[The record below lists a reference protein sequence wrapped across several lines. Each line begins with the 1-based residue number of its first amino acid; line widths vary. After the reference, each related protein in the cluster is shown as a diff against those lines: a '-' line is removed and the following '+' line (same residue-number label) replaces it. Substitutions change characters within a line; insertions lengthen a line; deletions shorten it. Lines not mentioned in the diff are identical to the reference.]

1 MPDKIVN
8 LGGTIEG
15 FPKMGN
21 IPSDVPKE
29 MSIDDMFMKGLSSV
43 KSKNVE
49 DIPLSSFYI
58 GDRYPETRPGTDYE
72 EMAAQQQSAWSKW
85 KNSIAKTAGVAAT
98 SFVSGTAGLLN
109 GIGSAIVNWDFSKLY
124 DNSTTRLMNRS
135 MEEFEDYAP
144 NYYSKNEQDA
154 DWWTPTN
161 LLTANF
167 WGDKVLKNLGYSLGA
182 IGGGVA
188 WSKAFKLMGLTNTM
202 VKAGAGMEAATA
214 VEGAMTSVPRVQK
227 FAALENALNTV
238 GQKYIK
244 SPAAA
249 ILKDSDRLLT
259 SVMGTFGEASIESLQ
274 NANSFRQRAIE
285 EYRNIHGVDPT
296 GSDLENINMYA
307 NKVGNYTWG
316 LNTLLLSATNYI
328 QLPKILGS
336 SRRAEKAL
344 INEIEQKQLGGA
356 WAEALPVTRLGKLTD
371 KLSGVGK
378 YLFAPSEAFEEGAQ
392 FAIQTGTDEFFNRAY
407 KNQDDLKSFLSTV
420 NGVMGSVVKD
430 GVDKTLSS
438 KEGLESIFIGGISG
452 GIQQI
457 RGTIKESRL
466 AKNNTEIAISA
477 INKTNI
483 DAQLKDQAKFL
494 AIGIG
499 SQKLRQQ
506 AIKNNDVLSEKDYEK
521 DYVLSY
527 VMPRAKYGKTESIY
541 QELGYYKSQAMS
553 ETGFSELVTNGIAAP
568 NETREQFLNRISNL
582 ETLTKT
588 VDSFY
593 EAINNKY
600 SGLVDANGN
609 RVYSDTVI
617 DKLVYNT
624 AKINDYDAR
633 IPQLNL
639 ALQNAGI
646 NTVDILTDIFET
658 NTPNKQATLGAI
670 EQINKMDTTSDIKD
684 DLKRDLSDIIELSL
698 RRKQFIDEY
707 DAIKKAPQLFDLGVE
722 FDFSRDEEPITVEQF
737 GVPEGKKRK
746 TVFEKEVEIGKEYS
760 LKQPLRREG
769 NQMQLSPTLT
779 VIGRNLG
786 GEYEVRLPNGKE
798 TFLTP
803 EQFRAYELADSPM
816 ESAKLQ
822 ELMDK
827 SIDTVLNKKKYAD
840 ITKPT
845 EDKLQYVNSLNN
857 KGLMDD
863 IEKEFNKRSAEFIK
877 QQSKDREKREKL
889 AKYAEQ
895 IRKTQEAIT
904 ALSGDAP
911 TGENNKDRSS
921 IFESMRKAFKRL
933 FTSTTTASREWS
945 KEGLAAH
952 IIRYNEFINN
962 VKNFKN
968 RDSIKVIL
976 VTPKFAESLG
986 LQGLAEMSFEKGGLN
1001 VEGINDPLTGFVG
1014 AVFIEVDA
1022 NNKKYFVDKEGKRIA
1037 EVGPNATPALDRV
1050 VFSTMP
1056 SVNLYFSNKE
1066 AKFRDG
1072 EEKEATVQA
1081 AAWQKMREDLFQNP
1095 PSQIYDFGVSK
1106 GIPVVNKE
1114 APETNFVGD
1123 VIVPADK
1130 IGKEQVVLVSTK
1142 GTIAHEDGNN
1152 YNFPVGRPVIK
1163 YGDVLEYL
1171 NNRNFT
1177 KAEANA
1183 IFLILKNLSDVVNEE
1198 VENGKPITLDARKTA
1213 FLRDIMYWNDKKDAP
1228 ATNNK
1233 IYIDPDTQELV
1244 LGVDAEGN
1252 EVRYPFA
1259 NLANF
1264 ENQIVTQIQTMYN
1277 SVNNKTLNRGMD
1289 QSFTEFYVDGEGKV
1303 AERTWKNYQEY
1314 LLSSKL
1320 PDGSARS
1327 IKDVPLFTNVSKPTG
1342 EVPYAFDQKYAYL
1355 KMELTTAA
1363 QPITKTEPKGEGVKV
1378 GNYVLNNGT
1387 VNGYVLP
1394 KGLGTIEFTATIDDK
1409 GEIAVTTVISPTT
1422 EAAYKA
1428 IANDKD
1434 LMAAVKKN
1442 LIDLDAFEEGKDD
1455 IEYVSDAAPNLIK
1468 LNLIKTR
1475 GAQQAP
1481 VSTDAKADIER
1492 RRNEELD
1499 ENLRMRET
1507 LAEDKDISDED
1518 YQKIVARQQA
1528 NAGRIDKKYDAEL
1541 AALEGAKP
1549 AEEKPNVADPGP
1561 APTTAPKDFKGR
1573 KRADDPRYRR
1583 AGSMSVAR
1591 MSEAELEEFKK
1602 WAAKAVPQIP
1612 YEVLDHM
1619 ITTHDNK
1626 LAWGV
1631 FEDGVAKFYRLSEKG
1646 TAYHEIFEAIW
1657 KGMLSGNMQQ
1667 ALIDEF
1673 RERKGSF
1680 IDRKSG
1686 KRIDFNEATDEEA
1699 RERIAD
1705 DFAEFRAGKTSARTL
1720 GQKITDF
1727 FRSIINFFK
1736 SFVNKPSLKDE
1747 LFKAIDTGKFKEKAY
1762 NDTNPSQM
1770 AVYRRV
1776 PGLNEQQTNEFVQ
1789 DITARIFDYVFSTN
1803 TSLFS
1808 PAKITAGE
1816 IFNNIKEQ
1824 FRSEGVFEYISEPT
1838 YDELVKRTKDY
1849 LKYYRIEFDE
1859 NSRVVINDEGSTN
1872 RNYAAETF
1880 SVDFK
1885 KASPYAVKL
1894 LVGTLIQTETTNQ
1907 ENALTFKTPP
1917 YKESSTGGMVLVPFG
1932 RAFTTL
1938 MNTLSNTLDVNEFVA
1953 KLHKLALKDGDYVRL
1968 FARLGGDISTGKIDF
1983 KEYQAHDWRLFT
1995 SFYQVFTK
2003 QNPNAVAQYVEDE
2016 KVYLGSANQ
2025 ASTAKQFEKEW
2036 INNMLLMADEPGTF
2050 IQLDR
2055 PTKTYKIT
2063 KTDFEIGTPEQKIA
2077 FLNNIGINFT
2087 MDAFNKLKGKSI
2099 TDFGE
2104 AVSGI
2109 LTSLKKKP
2117 ALLSLRGGA
2126 LDISGNLT
2134 KLATLYTR
2142 ATNPIQDST
2151 FFNMEGKRQQSF
2163 TDSNAASV
2171 IESIFNSVKTIDEL
2185 FEKLPRLR
2193 DVFSTSS
2200 QVLKKGGLFFN
2211 KDGERTSRDL
2221 KVGYAAGVKDK
2232 VSNTGSSAAALPLG
2246 ARFTL
2251 EINQNLDGNYYVLI
2265 PADSSTEWMMNLGN
2279 TISYPDVANTE
2290 KINEVFRGYLKDE
2303 ILLAIDSKNRSTL
2316 KNMAGRAK
2324 ELRFFKDILSDD
2336 FKQKIRSELIDK
2348 EADSDTIDAFLAKED
2363 NAAKFETAV
2372 ANLIKKSVA
2381 QTKNRLI
2388 RSKEIVSNKNEGY
2401 KYAKL
2406 DSDFAKDKG
2415 INKNNMTNE
2424 QLETLLT
2431 FTNVNYMINNIEL
2444 HKILLGDPYQ
2454 FATKDGKLEETKR
2467 VKSYLSPRRVTFNIP
2482 EFNNF
2487 LDDYYNQVDG
2497 INLTEDDYGYHM
2509 HKDYARTATISEVV
2523 VAGSSG
2529 AQFPA
2534 YLKTK
2539 EADAASWIMDVSYRE
2554 VKLKNGQWS
2563 DEAEAWHQWQM
2574 AFTRQNV
2581 PGYKYTNQ
2589 QLRKH
2594 DEALL
2599 KKPAPTYFID
2609 VLKPIVTGSKFGK
2622 PYTDNVLDKFSQM
2635 PLYYSAIKGT
2645 TLGKL
2650 YEKMFNEGYDYAI
2663 MQSGRKEG
2671 AEELHE
2677 LYVDGK
2683 FNDEAFNNT
2692 IDVPWSAYGLQVEN
2706 SYDKDRGQTRGSQP
2720 VKISTSDLYDNGEP
2734 INEDAKQAVDKYN
2747 EVLNEM
2753 TKNAYQ
2759 EILTRLSIEDL
2770 GTSFKVTNKSKVA
2783 ETLRQ
2788 QMLKLQLSQNA
2799 IDTITINPE
2808 TGEFDIPFEASTNY
2822 TQIKSILYAIVNKS
2836 ITSPKMNGMS
2846 AVQVPVTGWENAEKG
2861 RSLAIKRDKKYE
2873 KISREEF
2880 EKLSDDEKKNVVLT
2894 DDTLKFYEDEDGKR
2908 HCEVMLPNWFQKK
2921 LGREMTSKE
2930 FNDFAKTDEGKKIL
2944 TGIGFRIPTQGLN
2957 SMDVFVV
2964 KGFLPAYMGKTVV
2977 VPSEITTKAGSDFDI
2992 DKLNTYLKNVY
3003 VTGDG
3008 KIKLVPFF
3016 GYGEQAKKEIGKWLI
3031 ENDLKSVLS
3040 ESDYAEFGDREDD
3053 YGTLTD
3059 KIYKQS
3065 LENEYYNALETLL
3078 TLPENF
3084 NRLVTPNTSKPLE
3097 ELATKLDKLRG
3108 FNEGNVENRL
3118 INRVFLTGLRHSFV
3132 TAKSWVGIAATN
3144 ITGHSLFQKE
3154 KMYVIDPGTIMVLPH
3169 NTVDVDG
3176 VEHIS
3181 LSGRLDKDGK
3191 FISDKLSMYANAFV
3205 DVANDP
3211 YIFKIVYSDR
3221 LVSTFLF
3228 LERAG
3233 VPMDTVAMFMNQP
3246 IIKEYMNYLD
3256 SVNASRSGMYNP
3268 KNLAKVRQQ
3277 FSSSSELIKNTSI
3290 NIGNFEGNISTY
3302 ASKGSL
3308 TEIENA
3314 EQQAILAEFL
3324 KYAKLADA
3332 LFSITQATNYDTT
3345 SFKNADDLHRKQLR
3359 TELVEAES
3367 LISSPK
3373 KLLDGS
3379 FLRPI
3384 ERALDRATDALGEIL
3399 KFNQFEFRGVIE
3411 DAIKAYSSNQY
3422 LGADKFTK
3430 IAEKLSASFLDYIV
3444 QTKIANKLDI
3454 NELTASAESVANRI
3468 RKAKAQHPDVKMLQ
3482 LFITES
3488 PDRPG
3493 APKTIALRSNPK
3505 EAFDENLH
3513 IGYMREMRDNP
3524 ATADLYNDVVKLAIL
3539 QGTYQSAVSIKN
3551 IVPLED
3557 YAKVVS
3563 PIISPLQVDQDVRT
3577 FAKDR
3582 KFERSNWKDD
3592 TIVPRIIPTID
3603 DENMN
3608 ELGEDVFGNTINQ
3621 YFYTN
3626 FAGISSLNIKEADRS
3641 ILLISPYSKGSNN
3654 DVLVIPGI
3662 FRMGDEMIDF
3672 MRGETITPGDIGARR
3687 AKGDRSM
3694 DLAHGYIK
3702 VRDAFGKPILNP
3714 DNKFV
3719 YKRVNLLGDGQY
3731 LTEHYV
3737 DNRPSA
3743 VENGTYKVESEIPDY
3758 MIVEAMAE
3766 LQKTAAPRGFAPQ
3779 IAAAPVQTA
3788 PVAPVQ
3794 APTPSPTQPTSR
3806 VKKLESISTPTK
3818 SKKLEYT
3825 SYNIVLKKNITKS
3838 GYKLTIPEF
3847 PNVELYLTNET
3858 ISQDSEEGSTK
3869 FNMKS
3874 KEWSVE
3880 IVHPTKGLM
3889 TIPTPGATTMA
3900 EVLEKFTTDM
3910 NGKYSKNEENL
3921 KTLAEVGIDFYNPPV
3936 IVKGEETRGVPKI
3949 STPSG
3954 KLKLKDGKE
3963 YDVNEITSALLES
3976 IGYKP
3981 KEIGKLLKSIC

>member
-1 MPDKIVN
+1 MADKLINTEDFPKIVN

-15 FPKMGN
+15 FPTVKG
-21 IPSDVPKE
+21 IPSGVPRE
-29 MSIDDMFMKGLSSV
+29 VSPDDMFLKGLSSI
-43 KSKNVE
+43 KSKGVE

-85 KNSIAKTAGVAAT
+85 GNSLAKTAGVAAT

-109 GIGSAIVNWDFSKLY
+109 GIGSSIINWDFSKLF
-124 DNSTTRLMNRS
+124 DNSTTRLMNTA
-135 MEEFEDYAP
+135 MEEAEDILP

-154 DWWTPTN
+154 DWWTPDN

-167 WGDKVLKNLGYSLGA
+167 WGDKVFKNLGYSLGA

-188 WSKAFKLMGLTNTM
+188 WSKLFKMIGLTNAM

-214 VEGAMTSVPRVQK
+214 VEGAMTNVPKLQK
-227 FAALENALNTV
+227 YAALENALSNV
-238 GQKYIK
+238 AQKYIK

-249 ILKDSDRLLT
+249 ILKDSDRVLT
-259 SVMGTFGEASIESLQ
+259 SVMGTFGEASIEALQ
-274 NANSFRQRAIE
+274 NANSFRQKAIE
-285 EYRNIHGVDPT
+285 DYRNTYGVDPT
-296 GSDLENINMYA
+296 GSDLENINLYA
-307 NKVGNYTWG
+307 NKIGNYTWG

-356 WAEALPVTRLGKLTD
+356 WAEALPATRLGKLTD
-371 KLSGVGK
+371 KISGVGK
-378 YLFAPSEAFEEGAQ
+378 YLFSPTEAFEEGAQ
-392 FAIQTGTDEFFNRAY
+392 YAIQTGTDAFFNRAY
-407 KNQDDLKSFLSTV
+407 ENKAELSSFLSAV

-430 GVDKTLSS
+430 GIDETLGS
-438 KEGLESIFIGGISG
+438 KEGIESILIGGISG
-452 GIQQI
+452 GLQQI
-457 RGTIKESRL
+457 RGSLKDAKL
-466 AKNNTEIAISA
+466 ARNNTGVALSA
-477 INKTNI
+477 LNKSNI
-483 DAQLKDQAKFL
+483 DTQLKDQAKFL

-541 QELGYYKSQAMS
+541 QELGYYRSQAMT
-553 ETGFSELVTNGIAAP
+553 ETGFDELVTNGIAAP
-568 NETREQFLNRISNL
+568 NETREKFLDRINNL
-582 ETLTKT
+582 EALTKT

-593 EAINNKY
+593 TAINNKY
-600 SGLVDANGN
+600 SGLVDSSGN
-609 RVYSDTVI
+609 RIYSDNVI

-624 AKINDYDAR
+624 AKINDYDVR
-633 IPQLNL
+633 IPELNL
-639 ALQNAGI
+639 ALQSAGI
-646 NTVDILTDIFET
+646 NTVDILTDILET
-658 NTPNKQATLGAI
+658 GKPNKEATLSAL
-670 EQINKMDTTSDIKD
+670 EAINKMDVISDVKD
-684 DLKRDLSDIIELSL
+684 DLKRDLSDVIELSL

-707 DAIKKAPQLFDLGVE
+707 DAIKKTPQLFDLGIE
-722 FDFSRDEEPITVEQF
+722 FDLSREEEPVVVEQF

-746 TVFEKEVEIGKEYS
+746 KVFEKEVEFGKEYS

-816 ESAKLQ
+816 EAAKLQ

-840 ITKPT
+840 IAKPT

-863 IEKEFNKRSAEFIK
+863 IEKEFKKRSAELIK
-877 QQSKDREKREKL
+877 QQNKDREKREKL
-889 AKYAEQ
+889 SARAEQ
-895 IRKTQEAIT
+895 IRKTQEAIM
-904 ALSGDAP
+904 ALSGDVP
-911 TGENNKDRSS
+911 TGDNNKDRTPSLW
-921 IFESMRKAFKRL
+921 EGMRKAFKRL
-933 FTSTTTASREWS
+933 FTSTTTGSREWS
-945 KEGLAAH
+945 KNGLAAH
-952 IIRYNEFINN
+952 IVRYNEFINN

-1014 AVFIEVDA
+1014 AVFIEVDK
-1022 NNKKYFVDKEGKRIA
+1022 NNKKYFVDKEGNRIA
-1037 EVGPNATPALDRV
+1037 EVGPNATPALDKI

-1056 SVNLYFSNKE
+1056 SVNLYWSNNE
-1066 AKFRDG
+1066 AKFREG
-1072 EEKEATVQA
+1072 EEAQATQQA
-1081 AAWQKMREDLFQNP
+1081 AAWQKMREDLFTNP

-1106 GIPVVNKE
+1106 GIPVVNKQS
-1114 APETNFVGD
+1114 PETNFVGD
-1123 VIVPADK
+1123 TIVPADK
-1130 IGKEQVVLVSTK
+1130 IGMEQVVLVSTK

-1183 IFLILKNLSDVVNEE
+1183 IFQIFKNLSDVVNEE
-1198 VENGKPITLDARKTA
+1198 VENGKPVTFDNRKID
-1213 FLRDIMYWNDKKDAP
+1213 FLRSIMYWNDKKDAP

-1233 IYIDPDTQELV
+1233 IYIDPDTQELI

-1277 SVNNKTLNRGMD
+1277 SVNNKTLNRGMGE
-1289 QSFTEFYVDGEGKV
+1289 SFTEFFLDKEGKV
-1303 AERTWKNYQEY
+1303 AERTWKNYQSY

-1320 PDGSARS
+1320 PDGSSRS
-1327 IKDVPLFTNVSKPTG
+1327 INDVPLFTNVSKPTA
-1342 EVPYAFDQKYAYL
+1342 EVPYAFDQKYAFL
-1355 KMELTTAA
+1355 KMELTTAS
-1363 QPITKTEPKGEGVKV
+1363 QPVVKTEPKGEGVKL
-1378 GNYVLNNGT
+1378 GNYELNNEK
-1387 VNGYVLP
+1387 VNSYNIP
-1394 KGLGTIEFTATIDDK
+1394 NIGTIEFTATIDDK
-1409 GEIAVTTVISPTT
+1409 GDIKVTTVISPVT
-1422 EAAYKA
+1422 EATYETISK
-1428 IANDKD
+1428 NKD

-1442 LIDLDAFEEGKDD
+1442 LMDLDAFEEGKED

-1468 LNLIKTR
+1468 IALMKIKGTE
-1475 GAQQAP
+1475 AAP
-1481 VSTDAKADIER
+1481 AV
-1492 RRNEELD
+1492 
-1499 ENLRMRET
+1499 
-1507 LAEDKDISDED
+1507 
-1518 YQKIVARQQA
+1518 
-1528 NAGRIDKKYDAEL
+1528 
-1541 AALEGAKP
+1541 
-1549 AEEKPNVADPGP
+1549 EEKPNVADPGP

-1583 AGSMSVAR
+1583 AGSLAVER
-1591 MSEAELEEFKK
+1591 MTEAELEEFKK
-1602 WAAKAVPQIP
+1602 FAAEKVPQIP
-1612 YEVLDHM
+1612 YEVMEHM
-1619 ITTHDNK
+1619 VNTHDNK

-1631 FEDGVAKFYRLSEKG
+1631 FENGVAKFYRLAEKG
-1646 TAYHEIFEAIW
+1646 TAYHELFEGIW
-1657 KGMLSGNMQQ
+1657 KGLLSEKMQQ
-1667 ALIDEF
+1667 ALINEF
-1673 RERKGSF
+1673 RNRKGSF

-1686 KRIDFNEATDEEA
+1686 RRIDFNEATDEEA

-1705 DFAEFRAGKTSARTL
+1705 DFAEFRAGKAAARTL

-1747 LFKAIDTGKFKEKAY
+1747 LFKAIEKGEFKTKAY

-1770 AVYRRV
+1770 ALYRRV

-1789 DITARIFDYVFSTN
+1789 DMIARMFDYVFSTN

-1824 FRSEGVFEYISEPT
+1824 FKNEGVFDYIGEDT
-1838 YDELVKRTKDY
+1838 YDALVKKTKDH

-1859 NSRVVINDEGSTN
+1859 DSRVVINDAGATN

-1885 KASPYAVKL
+1885 KSSPYAVKL

-1917 YKESSTGGMVLVPFG
+1917 YKESSTGGMMLVPFG

-1938 MNTLSNTLDVNEFVA
+1938 MNTLSNTLDVNEFVS
-1953 KLHKLALKDGDYVRL
+1953 KLHRLALQDGDYVRL

-2003 QNPNAVAQYVEDE
+2003 QSPEAIAQYMEDD
-2016 KVYLGSANQ
+2016 KVYLAPAKQ

-2036 INNMLLMADEPGTF
+2036 TNNMVLMADEPGTF
-2050 IQLDR
+2050 VQLDR

-2087 MDAFNKLKGKSI
+2087 LDAFNKLKGKQM

-2117 ALLSLRGGA
+2117 ALLSLKGKA

-2134 KLATLYTR
+2134 TLAYLYTR

-2151 FFNMEGKRQQSF
+2151 FFNMEGNRQQSF

-2171 IESIFNSVKTIDEL
+2171 IESIFNSVSTIDEL
-2185 FEKLPRLR
+2185 YEKLPRLR
-2193 DVFSTSS
+2193 DVFSTNS
-2200 QVLKKGGLFFN
+2200 QILKKGGLFFN
-2211 KDGERTSRDL
+2211 EDGERTGRQL
-2221 KVGYAAGVKDK
+2221 RVGYAAGVKDK
-2232 VSNTGSSAAALPLG
+2232 VSNVGSSVASLSLG
-2246 ARFTL
+2246 ARFTT
-2251 EINQNLDGNYYVLI
+2251 EINQNIDGNYYVLI

-2279 TISYPDVANTE
+2279 TISYSSIANKSATTQ
-2290 KINEVFRGYLKDE
+2290 INDTFRGYLKDE
-2303 ILLAIDSKNRSTL
+2303 ILLAIDSKNRSKL
-2316 KNMAGRAK
+2316 KNMAGREK
-2324 ELRFFKDILSDD
+2324 ELRFFKDILPDTL
-2336 FKQKIRSELIDK
+2336 KTKIASQLIDK
-2348 EADSDTIDAFLAKED
+2348 EADSDTIDAFLAEKE
-2363 NAAKFETAV
+2363 NADVFEKAI
-2372 ANLIKKSVA
+2372 ANLINTSIS
-2381 QTKNRLI
+2381 QTKTRLI
-2388 RSKEIVSNKNEGY
+2388 KSKEIVSNKKEGF
-2401 KYAKL
+2401 KYAKI
-2406 DSDFAKDKG
+2406 DSDFVKDKG
-2415 INKNNMTNE
+2415 INKNNMTSD
-2424 QLETLLT
+2424 QLDNLLT
-2431 FTNVNYMINNIEL
+2431 FVNVNYMINNIEL

-2454 FATKDGKLEETKR
+2454 FATKNGKLEETKR
-2467 VKSYLSPRRVTFNIP
+2467 VKSYLSPRRVTFNTP

-2487 LDDYYNQVDG
+2487 LNDYYNTVDG
-2497 INLTEDDYGYHM
+2497 IRLTEDDYGYHEY
-2509 HKDYARTATISEVV
+2509 KDFARTVTIAEVEVV
-2523 VAGSSG
+2523 GSLSSL
-2529 AQFPA
+2529 FPA

-2539 EADAASWIMDVSYRE
+2539 EADAGSWISDVAYKE

-2563 DEAEAWHQWQM
+2563 DEAEAWHQWQI
-2574 AFTRQNV
+2574 AFTRQNI
-2581 PGYKYTNQ
+2581 PGYQYSSAK
-2589 QLRKH
+2589 LRKH
-2594 DEALL
+2594 DENLM

-2609 VLKPIVTGSKFGK
+2609 VLKPVVTGSKFGK
-2622 PYTDNVLDKFSQM
+2622 AYTDNVLDKFSQM
-2635 PLYYSAIKGT
+2635 PLYYSAVKGT

-2650 YEKMFNEGYDYAI
+2650 YEKMFNEGFDYAI

-2671 AEELHE
+2671 AEKLHNF
-2677 LYVDGK
+2677 YKDGK
-2683 FNDEAFNNT
+2683 FNDEPFNNE
-2692 IDVPWSAYGLQVEN
+2692 INVPWSGYGLQVEN
-2706 SYDKDRGQTRGSQP
+2706 SYDKDKGQTRGSQG
-2720 VKISTSDLYDNGEP
+2720 VKISTADLYDNGQP
-2734 INEDAKQAVDKYN
+2734 INAAAKEAVDKYN
-2747 EVLNEM
+2747 EVLDKM
-2753 TKNAYQ
+2753 TENAYQ

-2770 GTSFKVTNKSKVA
+2770 GTSFKVTDKGKVA

-2788 QMLKLQLSQNA
+2788 QMLKLQLSENGVDS
-2799 IDTITINPE
+2799 ISINPE

-2822 TQIKSILYAIVNKS
+2822 TQIKNILYAIVNRT
-2836 ITSPKMNGMS
+2836 ITSPKMNGLS
-2846 AVQVPVTGWENAEKG
+2846 AVQVPVTGWEDAEKG
-2861 RSLAIKRDKKYE
+2861 RSLAIKKDGKYK
-2873 KISREEF
+2873 KISREAF
-2880 EKLSDDEKKNVVLT
+2880 EKLSDEEKKDVVLT

-2921 LGREMTSKE
+2921 LGREMTSEE
-2930 FNDFAKTDEGKKIL
+2930 FNKFAKSEEGRKIL

-2964 KGFLPAYMGKTVV
+2964 KGFLPAYMGKTIV

-3003 VTGDG
+3003 VTPDG
-3008 KIKLVPFF
+3008 KVKLVPFF
-3016 GYGEQAKKEIGKWLI
+3016 GYGEEAKAEISKWLI
-3031 ENDLKSVLS
+3031 ENDLSSLLTDA
-3040 ESDYAEFGDREDD
+3040 DYAEFGDREND

-3059 KIYKQS
+3059 KLYKQS
-3065 LENEYYNALETLL
+3065 LENEYYSALENLL

-3084 NRLVTPNTSKPLE
+3084 NRLVSPNTSKPLE
-3097 ELATKLDKLRG
+3097 DIATKLDKLRG
-3108 FNEGNVENRL
+3108 FNESNVKNQL

-3132 TAKSWVGIAATN
+3132 TAKAWVGIAATN

-3154 KMYVIDPGTIMVLPH
+3154 QIYVKNPKIKMVLRH
-3169 NTVDVDG
+3169 NTVEIGDDT
-3176 VEHIS
+3176 HIS
-3181 LSGRLDKDGK
+3181 LSGRLDKNDK

-3211 YIFKIVYSDR
+3211 YIFKIIYSDR

-3233 VPMDTVAMFMNQP
+3233 VPMEDVAMFMNQP
-3246 IIKEYMNYLD
+3246 IIREYMNYLD
-3256 SVNASRSGMYNP
+3256 SVNASRSALYNK
-3268 KNLAKVRQQ
+3268 KNVDKVRQM
-3277 FSSSSELIKNTSI
+3277 FPSSTELIKNVSI
-3290 NIGNFEGNISTY
+3290 NVNNFEGNISTY
-3302 ASKGSL
+3302 SSKGSL

-3314 EQQAILAEFL
+3314 EQLAILAEFL

-3332 LFSITQATNYDTT
+3332 VFNITQATNYDTT
-3345 SFKNADDLHRKQLR
+3345 SFKNADDLHRKQIR
-3359 TELVEAES
+3359 TEIVEAES
-3367 LISSPK
+3367 LISSPEK
-3373 KLLDGS
+3373 ILNVS
-3379 FLRPI
+3379 FLRGI

-3399 KFNQFEFRGVIE
+3399 KFNKPEFRGVIE
-3411 DAIKAYSSNQY
+3411 DAIKTYAANQY

-3444 QTKIANKLDI
+3444 QTKIANKLDV
-3454 NELTASAESVANRI
+3454 NELTASVESVANRI
-3468 RKAKAQHPDVKMLQ
+3468 RKAKGKHPDVKMLE
-3482 LFITES
+3482 LFITEA

-3505 EAFDENLH
+3505 DAFDENLH

-3524 ATADLYNDVVKLAIL
+3524 ATADLYKDVVKVAIL

-3557 YAKVVS
+3557 YAKIVT
-3563 PIISPLQVDQDVRT
+3563 PIVSPLQVDEDVRT

-3582 KFERSNWKDD
+3582 KFQRSNWKDEN
-3592 TIVPRIIPTID
+3592 IVPRITPTID
-3603 DENMN
+3603 DENVN
-3608 ELGEDVFGNTINQ
+3608 ELGEDIYGNSINQ

-3626 FAGISSLNIKEADRS
+3626 FAGISSMNIQESDRS
-3641 ILLISPYSKGSNN
+3641 ILLISPYSKGGNY
-3654 DVLVIPGI
+3654 DLLVIPGM

-3672 MRGETITPGDIGARR
+3672 MRGDTITPGDIASRR

-3694 DLAHGYIK
+3694 DLMHGYMK
-3702 VRDAFGKPILNP
+3702 VKDAFGKPILNP
-3714 DNKFV
+3714 AGKFV

-3743 VENGTYKVESEIPDY
+3743 VDNGTYKVEAEIPDY

-3766 LQKTAAPRGFAPQ
+3766 LEKTASPRGYVP
-3779 IAAAPVQTA
+3779 AAPVVSVEPA
-3788 PVAPVQ
+3788 PV
-3794 APTPSPTQPTSR
+3794 
-3806 VKKLESISTPTK
+3806 VKT
-3818 SKKLEYT
+3818 
-3825 SYNIVLKKNITKS
+3825 
-3838 GYKLTIPEF
+3838 
-3847 PNVELYLTNET
+3847 
-3858 ISQDSEEGSTK
+3858 
-3869 FNMKS
+3869 
-3874 KEWSVE
+3874 
-3880 IVHPTKGLM
+3880 
-3889 TIPTPGATTMA
+3889 
-3900 EVLEKFTTDM
+3900 
-3910 NGKYSKNEENL
+3910 
-3921 KTLAEVGIDFYNPPV
+3921 
-3936 IVKGEETRGVPKI
+3936 KI

-3954 KLKLKDGKE
+3954 KLKLRDGME
-3963 YDVNEITSALLES
+3963 YDIDEINATLLEK